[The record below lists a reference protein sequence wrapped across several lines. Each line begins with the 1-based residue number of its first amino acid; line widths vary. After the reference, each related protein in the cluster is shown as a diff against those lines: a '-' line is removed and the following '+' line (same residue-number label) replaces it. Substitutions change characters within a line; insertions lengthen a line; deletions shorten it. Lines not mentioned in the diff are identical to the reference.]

1 MDPIVEEEIMK
12 KHNQADAF
20 ISLFFAGLD
29 VVCYI
34 IILTLFGCDFKNIS
48 SPKQK
53 LSSLIVLDAV
63 LRIFNMYSDEY
74 SKYFIKEI
82 FFTCFTTVQFTIIIA
97 LLNQI
102 FEKSGESFDTDIKIG
117 NQRFLTSIFFVLVFS
132 FKGIFESYKL
142 LSALQFIC
150 IMICLF
156 IMSKFIGG
164 KIETYLS
171 NITKKDA
178 SFSGENFINNMPFFI
193 SLYFIINYLFEI
205 ISLFVEQKLYA
216 SYMTMLC
223 KIFKEVGKYLVF
235 FLLIILYYTYNKYLS
250 DEFYDYAGTAPA
262 SNSSGKGS
270 VTVYKDEDE
279 YDDV

>member
-1 MDPIVEEEIMK
+1 MDPIIEEEIMK

-29 VVCYI
+29 TVCYI
-34 IILTLFGCDFKNIS
+34 IILTLFGYDFKSLS

-53 LSSLIVLDAV
+53 LSLLIVLDAV
-63 LRIFNMYSDEY
+63 LRIFTMYSDEY

-82 FFTCFTTVQFTIIIA
+82 FFTCFNTIQFSIIIA

-102 FEKSGESFDTDIKIG
+102 FEKCNESFDTDIKIR
-117 NQRFLTSIFFVLVFS
+117 NQSFLISLFFVLIFS

-142 LSALQFIC
+142 LAALQFIS
-150 IMICLF
+150 IMIGLF
-156 IMSKFIGG
+156 IMSKYIGG

-171 NITKKDA
+171 NITKKDS
-178 SFSGENFINNMPFFI
+178 SFSGEYIINNMPFFI
-193 SLYFIINYLFEI
+193 SLYYIMNYFFEI
-205 ISLFVEQKLYA
+205 FNLFVEQKLYA

-235 FLLIILYYTYNKYLS
+235 FLLIMLYYTYNKYIS
-250 DEFYDYAGTAPA
+250 DEFYDYGSNEPA
-262 SNSSGKGS
+262 SHSSGKGN
-270 VTVYKDEDE
+270 VGVYKDEDE
-279 YDDV
+279 YEDA